1 MKKIELSEQHTNA
14 LKNLVGQGGT
24 GVEALS
30 ALFMTAELELRDV
43 LSIDKKSNMG
53 LQSLA
58 RQEAVE
64 MLLAIKDLIFP
75 SETHREKGEGSKI
88 SPWR

>member
-1 MKKIELSEQHTNA
+1 MKIELDEQKQNA
-14 LKNLVGQGGT
+14 LVALVTSGGA
-24 GVEALS
+24 GVEALKD
-30 ALFMTAELELRDV
+30 LFMAAELELRDV
-43 LSIDKKSNMG
+43 LRIDNKGNMG

-64 MLLAIKDLIFP
+64 MLLQIKDVIFP
-75 SETHREKGEGSKI
+75 GDTPREKGTGSKI

>member
-1 MKKIELSEQHTNA
+1 MKIELDEQKQNA
-14 LKNLVGQGGT
+14 LTALVTSGGA
-24 GVEALS
+24 GVEALKE
-30 ALFMTAELELRDV
+30 LFMAAELELRDV
-43 LSIDKKSNMG
+43 LKIDKKGNMG

-64 MLLAIKDLIFP
+64 TLLQIKSVIFP
-75 SETHREKGEGSKI
+75 DDTPREKGSGSPI

>member
-1 MKKIELSEQHTNA
+1 MKKIELNENQTNA
-14 LKNLVGQGGT
+14 LATLVANGGT
-24 GVEALS
+24 GVEALK
-30 ALFMTAELELRDV
+30 ALFVAAELELRDV
-43 LSIDKKSNMG
+43 LSIDKKGNMG

-64 MLLAIKDLIFP
+64 MLLQVRNLIFP
-75 SETHREKGEGSKI
+75 GDTTRLRGEASEV

>member
-1 MKKIELSEQHTNA
+1 MKIELDEQKSNA
-14 LKNLVGQGGT
+14 LAGLVAAGGA
-24 GVEALS
+24 GVEALKEIFT
-30 ALFMTAELELRDV
+30 AAELELRDV
-43 LSIDKKSNMG
+43 LKIDKKGNMG

-64 MLLAIKDLIFP
+64 MLLQIRDVVFP
-75 SETHREKGEGSKI
+75 SDTPRAKGEGSKM